1 MKRVRFAAGIALAA
15 CFAAGLAAVHPA
27 RAACFPKAAIPM
39 LPETAATP
47 QGFVVPGWQVQ
58 EQGSQDLNGDGIP
71 DLVMVLHGTDA
82 KNIVTVPANDACS
95 GVVDAPPVDT
105 NPYLLVVAFANP
117 GGKGYHRV
125 LQNADFIPRA
135 APGDSDPRFSRITV
149 RRGSFAVELN
159 SLGTSNINRQYT
171 FRFQHNRFELIGY
184 DEDSVWRSR
193 GEVDDTSAN
202 LSTGRVKH
210 STGSI
215 SDDRLKD
222 SWTTLKAPKTPS
234 IEEIGEA
241 DSYTLP
247 E

>member
-1 MKRVRFAAGIALAA
+1 MKRMHL
-15 CFAAGLAAVHPA
+15 AAGLALTACFVSVRSA
-27 RAACFPKAAIPM
+27 EADCFPKVALPT

-47 QGFVVPGWQVQ
+47 QGFVPPGWHMLA
-58 EQGSQDLNGDGIP
+58 QGSQDLNGDGSP
-71 DLVMVLHGTDA
+71 DLVMVLRDTDQ
-82 KNIVTVPANDACS
+82 KNVVVIPPNDACD

-125 LQNADFIPRA
+125 LQNGTFIPRDA
-135 APGDSDPRFSRITV
+135 KSEADPNFDGVTV
-149 RRGSFAVELN
+149 RHGSFSVRLN
-159 SLGTSNINRQYT
+159 SLTNSDINLIYT
-171 FRFQHNRFELIGY
+171 FRFQHDRFELIGY
-184 DEDSVWRSR
+184 DENTVQRTS
-193 GEVDDTSAN
+193 GEIDDTSAN

-215 SDDRLKD
+215 SSDKLKD

-241 DSYTLP
+241 DNYTLP
-247 E
+247 D